1 MKKVVHRFT
10 RRHKHLYQHR
20 RRIIFQMQLH
30 SKHRLSIDQTAAAVT
45 LEEQEE
51 LYKNSTF

>member
-30 SKHRLSIDQTAAAVT
+30 SKRRLSIDQTAAAVT
-45 LEEQEE
+45 LEKQEE